1 MYANI
6 RPFIALY
13 SSVTLMMM
21 GLGLLNT
28 FLGFRLSLEGVS
40 TQVTGLVLSAYFVGL
55 VAGTSYCRKMI
66 QSVGHIRAFAAFT
79 AITTA
84 VVMVHGFY
92 TSPLLWAGL
101 RFVAGISNMGLFMV
115 IESWLNECAEPKFRG
130 RIFSIYMIVTY
141 MGSTVGQQLL
151 NVGDVRSQTLFLVAG
166 VFVVLSTVPVAM
178 TRSIHPK
185 LPKVQQKALK
195 TILRK
200 APISML
206 GCFGS
211 GLLHSAFYTMG
222 PVFAHQIQLSVG
234 QISWFMTLTVFGGLM
249 LQWPVGLIS
258 DRLDRSL
265 VLPFLGIILAM
276 ISLVILV
283 STQHSLGLLLGTTT
297 LFGGIFFSIYPVAVA
312 RAHDIFDA
320 QDVVKVSSVL
330 LLFYSIGAV
339 FGPILSAAVMT
350 LSGTPYG
357 LYFYMIAVSGV
368 YAGVTL
374 LLRRKE
380 SVRIVPVDEQVEFV
394 MMETTSDVAMH
405 LDPRMEIS
413 PEHPENPVSSNGLV
427 QDHDRAG
434 A

>member
-13 SSVTLMMM
+13 SSVVLMMM

-40 TQVTGLVLSAYFVGL
+40 TQVTGLVLSSYFVGL
-55 VAGTSYCRKMI
+55 VAGTSYCRKII
-66 QSVGHIRAFAAFT
+66 QNVGHIRAFAAFT
-79 AITTA
+79 AITAA

-151 NVGDVRSQTLFLVAG
+151 NLGDVRSQTLFLVAG

-206 GCFGS
+206 GCFGA

-297 LFGGIFFSIYPVAVA
+297 VFGGIFFSIYPVAVA

-330 LLFYSIGAV
+330 LLFYGIGAV

-374 LLRRKE
+374 LLRRRE

-413 PEHPENPVSSNGLV
+413 PENPESTVSSNGPV

>member
-1 MYANI
+1 
-6 RPFIALY
+6 
-13 SSVTLMMM
+13 
-21 GLGLLNT
+21 
-28 FLGFRLSLEGVS
+28 
-40 TQVTGLVLSAYFVGL
+40 
-55 VAGTSYCRKMI
+55 
-66 QSVGHIRAFAAFT
+66 
-79 AITTA
+79 
-84 VVMVHGFY
+84 
-92 TSPLLWAGL
+92 
-101 RFVAGISNMGLFMV
+101 MGLFMV

-151 NVGDVRSQTLFLVAG
+151 NVGDVHSQTLFLVAG

-195 TILRK
+195 TILKK

-206 GCFGS
+206 GCFGA

-394 MMETTSDVAMH
+394 MMETTSDVVMH

-413 PEHPENPVSSNGLV
+413 PEHAQSTVSSNGPV